1 MEEGDSPNGNTPYS
15 RTPELRV
22 THKLAERK
30 RRSEMKGCF
39 ESLRQRLPANHQSNK
54 SSKGETLQ
62 RGNTEWAPY
71 SYSAC
76 SVTDQLAAIEYITS
90 LETQNTKYQR
100 DQDRLSQQNTELEM
114 RMKEMAAQLQRLQ
127 QGGSA
132 SYDAPP
138 PNGIPSMFGNHGNQY
153 SNGQEPPR
161 TLPPLINGAAMQGVQ
176 YADERR

>member
-1 MEEGDSPNGNTPYS
+1 LSRYGSGCRQIIKATSQAKGRLYKEVILHGPPYS
-15 RTPELRV
+15 FS
-22 THKLAERK
+22 A
-30 RRSEMKGCF
+30 
-39 ESLRQRLPANHQSNK
+39 
-54 SSKGETLQ
+54 
-62 RGNTEWAPY
+62 WA
-71 SYSAC
+71 
-76 SVTDQLAAIEYITS
+76 VTDKLAAIEYITS

-100 DQDRLSQQNTELEM
+100 DQDRLTQQHTELEM

-132 SYDAPP
+132 SYDTPQ